1 MKFKYILIL
10 SALIGQILSLSAR
23 EVTSFN
29 EGWLF
34 KRAFFTG
41 PGEGRC
47 SMECGLG
54 NCKLA
59 SYLER

>member
-34 KRAFFTG
+34 KR
-41 PGEGRC
+41 
-47 SMECGLG
+47 G
-54 NCKLA
+54 NWNRIEA
-59 SYLER
+59 GS

>member
-34 KRAFFTG
+34 KRG
-41 PGEGRC
+41 PF
-47 SMECGLG
+47 SQDPVKECGLG